1 MVIRTFISFVRYLL
15 QLLIKITMLAP
26 CRWNKLLGS
35 YLVLLW
41 FGQNA
46 VKNVFY
52 SKFKFK
58 ISFRFRSLLEW
69 EWLIRWQQS
78 VVSMVPWYRIS
89 RSYWVQNLQ
98 LSFCLYYRHLV
109 VLALLVNFAFYQ
121 QYKYLHIIQWNIF
134 CTFPEVAIVSCS
146 RKYLFLKYDRKIR
159 AKFLEMLEATIFFR
173 GLPVLVASSLR
184 QFCRHIQKLS
194 LMKIIL

>member
-78 VVSMVPWYRIS
+78 VVSMVLWHRIS
-89 RSYWVQNLQ
+89 RRYWVENLQ
-98 LSFCLYYRHLV
+98 LSLFVYIKSAHEFKWYTKTLWPNGKKNASIMNSRSSQTFNLV
-109 VLALLVNFAFYQ
+109 YTD
-121 QYKYLHIIQWNIF
+121 I
-134 CTFPEVAIVSCS
+134 S
-146 RKYLFLKYDRKIR
+146 
-159 AKFLEMLEATIFFR
+159 
-173 GLPVLVASSLR
+173 
-184 QFCRHIQKLS
+184 
-194 LMKIIL
+194 